1 MIDPKHSWIG
11 QVDHSLFLR
20 NAAVD
25 GALLKMLY
33 TQKIIKNE
41 TFLTRKNGDRLAV
54 GTVEVAQLIIL
65 AAQQEKAIDSAR
77 TDLCSACPWATFLR
91 PML

>member
-65 AAQQEKAIDSAR
+65 SIY
-77 TDLCSACPWATFLR
+77 LCIYIHIYIPIFVLR
-91 PML
+91 